1 MFSFSHAPPAS
12 RIFLGFLMAIL
23 AASVSF
29 VWAASAP
36 GAFMGQFY
44 LSGMAIFF
52 IPVALVATSF
62 VIVVYLPLYLVA
74 LAGRWTNVYYI
85 VGWTFVVNSLIVFA
99 PAFHSIWDAVL
110 EGRGTT
116 YRITDS
122 CLAAIGAFVFWLI
135 VHAEIP
141 KLRKNLPPTPR
152 VAGGLVTAI
161 LFAAVLMGLI
171 KLAEDAFIF
180 FPGGGFWNFSLWSI
194 VVDICLGLVVSGIY
208 LPLYLLA
215 VVYNRISFWW
225 LVGSAFFINTLI
237 PTVLVTIN
245 FKEKFDL
252 LNSYTLILESSVL
265 VAAGVGVFWF
275 VVYKLPFPHSL
286 KEFEHS

>member
-23 AASVSF
+23 TASVSYALFLSMANALIGHDTWF
-29 VWAASAP
+29 VL
-36 GAFMGQFY
+36 F
-44 LSGMAIFF
+44 SGGIFV
-52 IPVALVATSF
+52 IPATIVATSF

-141 KLRKNLPPTPR
+141 KLRKNIPSTPR
-152 VAGGLVTAI
+152 IAAGLIAVI
-161 LFAAVLMGLI
+161 LFAAVFKSALM
-171 KLAEDAFIF
+171 A
-180 FPGGGFWNFSLWSI
+180 
-194 VVDICLGLVVSGIY
+194 LVLLGIY

-225 LVGSAFFINTLI
+225 LAGSAFFINTLLFI
-237 PTVLVTIN
+237 VLETMKYIFNEGIDLLASYMQSLVT
-245 FKEKFDL
+245 
-252 LNSYTLILESSVL
+252 SVL
-265 VAAGVGVFWF
+265 VAAGAGVFWF
-275 VVYKLPFPHSL
+275 VVYEFPFQDFL
-286 KEFEHS
+286 KKPEHF